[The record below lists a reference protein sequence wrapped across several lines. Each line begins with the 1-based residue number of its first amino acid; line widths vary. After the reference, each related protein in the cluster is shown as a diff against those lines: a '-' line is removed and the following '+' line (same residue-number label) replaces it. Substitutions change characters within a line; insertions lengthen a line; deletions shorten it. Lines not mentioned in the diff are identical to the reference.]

1 MRTAKSLLLAL
12 VILSPLSAFAYTTD
26 EVKATTVIKEHQAS
40 VEKYAT
46 IHNKPM
52 PEIKEYKYGMKLD
65 VAKLIR
71 KSPDLQTCAV
81 MPKLMTYEDSKG
93 KLNTVQYQ
101 VLGGCRNSQ

>member
-12 VILSPLSAFAYTTD
+12 IILSPLSAYAYTTD

-40 VEKYAT
+40 VQKYAA

-65 VAKLIR
+65 VAKVIR
-71 KSPDLQTCAV
+71 KSPDLQTCEPPRVSRRPFCLSHA
-81 MPKLMTYEDSKG
+81 T
-93 KLNTVQYQ
+93 
-101 VLGGCRNSQ
+101 